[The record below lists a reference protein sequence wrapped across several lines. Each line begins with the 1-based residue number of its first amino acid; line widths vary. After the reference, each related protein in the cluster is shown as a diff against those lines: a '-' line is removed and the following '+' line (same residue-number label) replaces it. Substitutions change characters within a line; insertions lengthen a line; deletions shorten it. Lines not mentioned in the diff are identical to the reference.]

1 VETVSWYLHW
11 FEETEEA
18 GKLEHEQWV
27 MSWEE
32 VVGYFNSWVSKTS
45 EVYKGEVICYWG
57 DKPYGTG
64 KPCLTFNLYVD
75 GEEEE

>member
-1 VETVSWYLHW
+1 MSWYLHW
-11 FEETEEA
+11 FEEIEE
-18 GKLEHEQWV
+18 GESKLEHEQWA

-45 EVYKGEVICYWG
+45 EVCKGEVICYWG
-57 DKPYGTG
+57 DKPYGNG

-75 GEEEE
+75 EEEEE